1 MHLSYG
7 NVLCCLNLV
16 WLPRE
21 WERRFRGIASMD
33 FRQKM
38 SSSMWVSVQR
48 ACLSAKLSIHHISD
62 HQTQGASCPISSF
75 LLCFIFPPTPF
86 YYYYCITL
94 KETNPEYSL
103 KGLMLKLK
111 LQYFGHLMQRADS
124 LENTL
129 MLGQIEGRRRKG
141 WRKMGEVWMA
151 SPIQWKWTWANSG
164 SWWGTGKPGVLQYMG
179 LWRVGHH
186 LATEQQQTVSHIYL
200 SCCLPDKLEATW
212 RQNIS

>member
-38 SSSMWVSVQR
+38 SSSMWVSVQW

-94 KETNPEYSL
+94 KETNS
-103 KGLMLKLK
+103 
-111 LQYFGHLMQRADS
+111 
-124 LENTL
+124 NTL
-129 MLGQIEGRRRKG
+129 WKDSCWSWSSNTLATWCEELTHWKTHWCWDRLKAEGEKG
-141 WRKMGEVWMA
+141 DGRWEVWMA
-151 SPIQWKWTWANSG
+151 SSIQWKWTWANSG
-164 SWWGTGKPGVLQYMG
+164 SWWGTGKPGVLQSMG

-186 LATEQQQTVSHIYL
+186 LTTEQQQTVSHIYL
-200 SCCLPDKLEATW
+200 FIMLPSW
-212 RQNIS
+212 